1 MLGYGHFMNKV
12 KIITDSTVDLPKKY
26 QEDLMIDVV
35 PLHILWGNENFLDNV
50 DITPEEFYKRLSKSK
65 DLPTT
70 SQPSSQEFV
79 NFFKKYLDYGQD
91 ILGIFIS
98 AKLSGTFNSA
108 LQAKDILGTNNIEVI
123 DSKFTTLGTGFQVIS
138 AARASLN
145 GASLAEC
152 KKTAEKIRQSTHIYF
167 VVSTLEFLRRG
178 GRIGGASALLGS
190 ALDIKPILMIK
201 DGKIEALE
209 KVRTMKKALG
219 RIVELFE
226 NEMKNQKEIYVGF
239 SQATAPE
246 NAQFLKTNL
255 LENFSR
261 DDFIE
266 IIDTGL
272 SPVIGVH
279 AGPGALALSFAYE
292 ANTY

>member
-1 MLGYGHFMNKV
+1 MNKV

-35 PLHILWGNENFLDNV
+35 PLHILWGNENFLDNI

-70 SQPSSQEFV
+70 SQPSSQEFI
-79 NFFKKYLDYGQD
+79 NYFKKYLDNGHD

-98 AKLSGTFNSA
+98 AELSGTVNSA
-108 LQAKDILGTNNIEVI
+108 LQAKDILGAKNIEIV

-138 AARASLN
+138 AARAALN
-145 GASLAEC
+145 GASLVEC
-152 KKTAEKIRQSTHIYF
+152 KKTAEMTRQTTHIYF

-178 GRIGGASALLGS
+178 GRIGGASAMLGS

-226 NEMKNQKEIYVGF
+226 NEMKNQKKIYVGF

-246 NAQFLKTNL
+246 NAQFLKSNL
-255 LENFSR
+255 LEHFSK
-261 DDFIE
+261 DDFVE
-266 IIDTGL
+266 IIDAGL

-279 AGPGALALSFAYE
+279 AGPGALALSFANE
-292 ANTY
+292 ANPY